1 MNKFSFLILFLAYF
15 LSGCSCNPEALIEL
29 IANSSMFKGQGEVM
43 AIGHFNRI
51 EANFQKNL
59 SEQQSKIELRLYN
72 GKLPE
77 LYENE
82 ANIARKCAKAYIE
95 ATESQDYK
103 EIEIFIIKTSE
114 EIPPQ
119 TLYQSSYLFEVASL
133 SEE

>member
-1 MNKFSFLILFLAYF
+1 
-15 LSGCSCNPEALIEL
+15 
-29 IANSSMFKGQGEVM
+29 MFKGQGEVM

-51 EANFQKNL
+51 EANFQKDL
-59 SEQQSKIELRLYN
+59 SQEQSKIELRLFN
-72 GKLPE
+72 GQLPE

-82 ANIARKCAKAYIE
+82 ANIARKCAKTYVE

-114 EIPPQ
+114 DIPPQ

-133 SEE
+133 IEE

>member
-29 IANSSMFKGQGEVM
+29 IAKSSMFKGQGEVM

-51 EANFQKNL
+51 EANFQKDL
-59 SEQQSKIELRLYN
+59 SEEQSKIELKLYN
-72 GKLPE
+72 GQLPE

-82 ANIARKCAKAYIE
+82 ANIARKCAKTYIE

-103 EIEIFIIKTSE
+103 KIEIFIIKTSE
-114 EIPPQ
+114 DIPPQ

>member
-1 MNKFSFLILFLAYF
+1 MKKNSFLILFLVCL
-15 LSGCSCNPEALIEL
+15 LSGCSCNPEKLFEL

-51 EANFQKNL
+51 EANFQKDL
-59 SEQQSKIELRLYN
+59 SQEQSKIELRLFN
-72 GKLPE
+72 GQLPE

-82 ANIARKCAKAYIE
+82 ANIARKCAKTYVE

-114 EIPPQ
+114 DIPPQ

-133 SEE
+133 IEE